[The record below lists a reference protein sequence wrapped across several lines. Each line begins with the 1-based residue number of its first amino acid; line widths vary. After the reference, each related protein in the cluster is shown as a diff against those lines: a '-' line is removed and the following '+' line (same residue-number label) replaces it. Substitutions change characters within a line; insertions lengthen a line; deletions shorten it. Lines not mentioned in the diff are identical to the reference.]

1 MTYLYIIHE
10 GIVAHTYGTS
20 IHILGIPDGQSKFFP
35 NLNQES
41 KSSVVYTTSTFC

>member
-10 GIVAHTYGTS
+10 GIVAHAYGRP
-20 IHILGIPDGQSKFFP
+20 IHILGIPDGQREFFP

-41 KSSVVYTTSTFC
+41 KRLSGTRY